1 MYRKMEYIEIPKN
14 LSEKLLI
21 EKFGKDAVDF
31 YERRLKERERDGNF
45 YPKKLKTIYIW
56 ATQDKR
62 TNQGFYST
70 YCGFANGR
78 KRKNYGRS

>member
-1 MYRKMEYIEIPKN
+1 MDYIEIPEN
-14 LSEKLLI
+14 LSEKMLV

-31 YERRLKERERDGNF
+31 YKFRLAERERSGRF

-70 YCGFANGR
+70 WRDFRSGR
-78 KRKNYGRS
+78 KIKNHGSS

>member
-1 MYRKMEYIEIPKN
+1 MEYIEIPKN
-14 LSEKLLI
+14 LSEELLT
-21 EKFGKDAVDF
+21 EKFGKKTVDF
-31 YERRLKERERDGNF
+31 YKCRLEERERGGKI

-70 YCGFANGR
+70 WRGFGNGR
-78 KRKNYGRS
+78 KKKNHGRS